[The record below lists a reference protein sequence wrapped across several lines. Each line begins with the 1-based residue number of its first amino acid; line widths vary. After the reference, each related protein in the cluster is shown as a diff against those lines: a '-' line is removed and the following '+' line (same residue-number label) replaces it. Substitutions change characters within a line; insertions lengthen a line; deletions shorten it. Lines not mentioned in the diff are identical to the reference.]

1 MHDNIA
7 AFGDRV
13 HQQIESARDDLPDDK
28 FAGLTQGTQN
38 TIGVLLA
45 TRARMRVDL
54 TAKLAYALMLLE
66 SGCVD
71 DHLGEDA
78 VKILS
83 AFDLQGDVER
93 LDHARRAAM
102 ARDAAPGD
110 G

>member
-1 MHDNIA
+1 MHDNITA
-7 AFGDRV
+7 LGDRV
-13 HQQIESARDDLPDDK
+13 HQQIEFARDDLPDDK
-28 FAGLTQGTQN
+28 FAGLTQDTQN
-38 TIGVLLA
+38 TIGMVLA

-54 TAKLAYALMLLE
+54 TAKLSYALMLLE

-78 VKILS
+78 VKILR

-93 LDHARRAAM
+93 LDQARRAALT
-102 ARDAAPGD
+102 RDGTPGD

>member
-13 HQQIESARDDLPDDK
+13 HQQQIEFARDNLPDDK

-54 TAKLAYALMLLE
+54 TAKLSYALMLLE
-66 SGCVD
+66 SGCD

-78 VKILS
+78 VKILR

-93 LDHARRAAM
+93 LDQARRAAM

>member
-7 AFGDRV
+7 AFGNRV
-13 HQQIESARDDLPDDK
+13 HQQIEFARDDLPDDK

-45 TRARMRVDL
+45 TRARTRVDL
-54 TAKLAYALMLLE
+54 TAKLSYALMLLE
-66 SGCVD
+66 SGCID

-78 VKILS
+78 VKILR

-93 LDHARRAAM
+93 LDQARRAAM
-102 ARDAAPGD
+102 TRDGTPGD